1 VSKSHAQQWTVD
13 ETVEHPDPALVT
25 ALREFSTTQIADAG
39 GPVGVVGPALRRL
52 AGGSEIC
59 GPAVTVWTKPGDILF
74 VLKAPDLIGAGDVLV
89 IDGGGREDAAVIG
102 DIVGGTIAARGCVGL
117 VVDGAVRDVD
127 GLDEIGLPTFARG
140 VHPATGSNQ
149 GPGAINVPVH
159 VGGVAVHPGDV
170 VRGDASGLVVVP
182 REHLAAVLELTRAV
196 AERETAWRA
205 AVAGG
210 ATLAEATGI
219 DELIAARGG
228 PERPAP

>member
-1 VSKSHAQQWTVD
+1 MSKSHAQQWTVE
-13 ETVEHPDPALVT
+13 ETIDRPDPAAVA

-39 GPVGVVGPALRRL
+39 GPVGVVGPALRRM

-59 GPAVTVWTKPGDILF
+59 GPAVTVWTRPGDILF
-74 VLKAPDLIGAGDVLV
+74 VLKVPDVIRDGDVLV

-102 DIVGGTIAARGCVGL
+102 DIVGQTVQDLGCTGL

-127 GLDEIGLPTFARG
+127 GLDRIGLPTFART

-159 VGGVAVHPGDV
+159 CCGVAVHPGDV

-182 REHLAAVLELTRAV
+182 RAQLATVLDLTRAV
-196 AERETAWRA
+196 AEREAAWRA
-205 AVAGG
+205 AVVGG
-210 ATLAEATGI
+210 STLAEATGI
-219 DELIAARGG
+219 DALIAARGSE
-228 PERPAP
+228 PPAP